1 LNNQSSLFRPEA
13 LESRKVKWM
22 GEVVLIPPLSFAL
35 LTGFAVVMAL
45 SVILFFVLGSYTK
58 RSTVIGQLLPSAG
71 QVKVRVPQYGVV
83 LKKFVQEGQFVEKGE
98 SLLSISSERY
108 GSDAMPFQAEIS
120 RQLRLRRH
128 SLLEEIGKQ
137 KLLQLDQRKNLVSK
151 VSSLQGELS
160 ILVKQTAS
168 QQKMVAL
175 AADATSRY
183 SGLMEKG
190 YISMDQLQRRQ
201 SELLGQRQSFQS
213 LERERTALQQQ
224 LVERR
229 NELSSL
235 DSRQANELANLDRS
249 LSLIDQEVAES
260 ESKRMLLITAPEA
273 GIVTAVMAEV
283 GQTLDSTRSVMSIV
297 PTNTKLIAELYA
309 PSKAIGFIKVGDPVL
324 VRYQAYPYQ
333 KFGQQRGQI
342 VSISRVTIS
351 YAELASMSN
360 SIPGLGNDG
369 EQFYRMQVDLE
380 EQNILTYGKSQLLQS
395 GMLLEAD
402 VLQETRRLYE
412 WVLEPLYSLT
422 GKL

>member
-1 LNNQSSLFRPEA
+1 
-13 LESRKVKWM
+13 
-22 GEVVLIPPLSFAL
+22 
-35 LTGFAVVMAL
+35 
-45 SVILFFVLGSYTK
+45 
-58 RSTVIGQLLPSAG
+58 
-71 QVKVRVPQYGVV
+71 
-83 LKKFVQEGQFVEKGE
+83 
-98 SLLSISSERY
+98 
-108 GSDAMPFQAEIS
+108 
-120 RQLRLRRH
+120 
-128 SLLEEIGKQ
+128 
-137 KLLQLDQRKNLVSK
+137 
-151 VSSLQGELS
+151 
-160 ILVKQTAS
+160 
-168 QQKMVAL
+168 
-175 AADATSRY
+175 
-183 SGLMEKG
+183 
-190 YISMDQLQRRQ
+190 
-201 SELLGQRQSFQS
+201 
-213 LERERTALQQQ
+213 
-224 LVERR
+224 
-229 NELSSL
+229 
-235 DSRQANELANLDRS
+235 
-249 LSLIDQEVAES
+249 
-260 ESKRMLLITAPEA
+260 MLLITAPEA

>member
-1 LNNQSSLFRPEA
+1 LNNQSPLFRAEA
-13 LESRKVKWM
+13 LENRKVKWM
-22 GEVVLIPPLSFAL
+22 GEVVLIPPLSFAFL
-35 LTGFAVVMAL
+35 SGFAFVLAL

-137 KLLQLDQRKNLVSK
+137 KLLQLDQRENLASK

-183 SGLMEKG
+183 NGLMEKG

-235 DSRQANELANLDRS
+235 DSRQANELANLYRS

-273 GIVTAVMAEV
+273 GVVTAVMAEV
-283 GQTLDSTRSVMSIV
+283 GQTVDSTRFVMSIV

-333 KFGQQRGQI
+333 KFGQHRGQI

-380 EQNILTYGKSQLLQS
+380 EQNILTYGKSQRLQN